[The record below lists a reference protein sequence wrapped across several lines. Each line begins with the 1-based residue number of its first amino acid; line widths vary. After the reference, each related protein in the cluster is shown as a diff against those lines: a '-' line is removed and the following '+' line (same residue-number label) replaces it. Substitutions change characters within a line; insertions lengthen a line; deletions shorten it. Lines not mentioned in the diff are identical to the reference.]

1 MFCQLR
7 SQNRLQRRRTRPHKV
22 QYDSAII
29 ALGFD
34 AHGHKRSTSTW
45 YVYLSSS
52 LQLASWRHCVRS
64 YELLMLIA
72 VFFISSMRSTF
83 ICEVIII
90 SSYCDLWSFFQ
101 DREIVFDVTAAVAIK
116 VLLTGMLVHPNVD
129 PYLLLQLFIVV
140 DFVTWAWRHR
150 RLCTSVSRRFRI

>member
-1 MFCQLR
+1 
-7 SQNRLQRRRTRPHKV
+7 
-22 QYDSAII
+22 
-29 ALGFD
+29 
-34 AHGHKRSTSTW
+34 
-45 YVYLSSS
+45 
-52 LQLASWRHCVRS
+52 
-64 YELLMLIA
+64 MLIA
-72 VFFISSMRSTF
+72 VFFIASMRSTF

-140 DFVTWAWRHR
+140 DFVT
-150 RLCTSVSRRFRI
+150 